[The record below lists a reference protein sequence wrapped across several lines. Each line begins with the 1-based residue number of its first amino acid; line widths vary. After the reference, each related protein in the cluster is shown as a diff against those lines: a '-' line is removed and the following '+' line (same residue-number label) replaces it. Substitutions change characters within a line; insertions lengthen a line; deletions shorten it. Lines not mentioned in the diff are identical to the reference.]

1 MKPVAWINGEPA
13 ETLRLTDRGL
23 QYGDG
28 LFETLAVQDG
38 RIRRLDL
45 HLDRLREG
53 CARLRLPM
61 PDEDLLRRELDCA
74 AEGESRAVLKL
85 LLTRG
90 PGGRGYRPPEP
101 PSVTRMVFRHTW
113 PDYPMGWYTQGIEL
127 RICTTRLAVGSPLAG
142 LKHLNRL
149 EQVLARA
156 EWDEGAQEGLMLDAE
171 DRVVE
176 GTMSNLFASPAEGRL
191 VTPDLSRSGV
201 AGVTRRH
208 ILARAKD
215 EGVQVEVRDMSLDEL
230 LSSREMFVCNSI
242 AGVWPVQRIESDTYP
257 VGPLTRR
264 AAAWV
269 AET

>member
-1 MKPVAWINGEPA
+1 MKPTAWVEGEPA
-13 ETLRLTDRGL
+13 DTVCLADRGL

-38 RIRRLDL
+38 RIRRLDM
-45 HLDRLREG
+45 HLDRLKEG
-53 CARLRLPM
+53 CARLHLPM
-61 PDEDLLRRELDCA
+61 PDETLLRRELGTA

-85 LLTRG
+85 MLTRG
-90 PGGRGYRPPEP
+90 LGGRGYRPPES
-101 PSVTRMVFRHTW
+101 PSVTRMVFRHVW
-113 PDYPMGWYTQGIEL
+113 PDYPEGWHREGVEL
-127 RICTTRLAVGSPLAG
+127 RVCTTRLAVGSPLAG

-176 GTMSNLFASPAEGRL
+176 GTMTNLFASPADGRL

-208 ILARAKD
+208 ILERARR
-215 EGVQVEVRDMSLDEL
+215 EGLIVEVRALSLDEL
-230 LSSREMFVCNSI
+230 LRSREIFVCNSI
-242 AGVWPVQRIESDTYP
+242 AGVWPVSRIESHSYT

-264 AAAWV
+264 AAAWA
-269 AET
+269 AEP